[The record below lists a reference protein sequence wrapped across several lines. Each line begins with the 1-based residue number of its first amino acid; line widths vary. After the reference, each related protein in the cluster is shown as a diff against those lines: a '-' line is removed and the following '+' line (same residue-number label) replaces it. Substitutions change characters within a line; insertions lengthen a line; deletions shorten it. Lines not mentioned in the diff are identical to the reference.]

1 MIKLLRLVYKY
12 QGHSMLIVLFNI
24 SMVYTFDEIT
34 DLSDKT
40 QNSSYLTRKMFP
52 RATMQ
57 HYLAIIVTVLPTSLE
72 YFNQFLL
79 QSVSFL
85 KEK

>member
-1 MIKLLRLVYKY
+1 
-12 QGHSMLIVLFNI
+12 
-24 SMVYTFDEIT
+24 MVYTFNEIA

-40 QNSSYLTRKMFP
+40 QNSYLTRKMFP

-57 HYLAIIVTVLPTSLE
+57 RSLAIIVSLLPTSHE

>member
-1 MIKLLRLVYKY
+1 
-12 QGHSMLIVLFNI
+12 
-24 SMVYTFDEIT
+24 MVYTFNEIA

-57 HYLAIIVTVLPTSLE
+57 RSLAIIVSLLPTSLE

>member
-1 MIKLLRLVYKY
+1 
-12 QGHSMLIVLFNI
+12 MLIVLFNI
-24 SMVYTFDEIT
+24 SMVDTFDEIT